1 MSDDMNP
8 ETKQLHWL
16 VRPATIKKLWIG
28 GVASLL
34 ALTGLSL
41 TVHPHATFGIEAT
54 PAFYSWYGLITCVA
68 MVVFAK
74 YVLGIVLTRKDTY
87 YEGTSAEDTQNANDK
102 AGVDH
107 D

>member
-1 MSDDMNP
+1 MSDDINS

-16 VRPATIKKLWIG
+16 VRPATIKKLWVG

-54 PAFYSWYGLITCVA
+54 PAFYSWYGFVTCVA
-68 MVVFAK
+68 MVIFAK
-74 YVLGIVLTRKDTY
+74 FVLGLVLTRKDTY
-87 YEGTSAEDTQNANDK
+87 YEDTPEKGEPND
-102 AGVDH
+102 
-107 D
+107 